1 MDGLVAQFGLGPGLE
16 SLILA
21 VGLVVARVT
30 PIVYMVPVF
39 GGHSAP
45 PIMRI
50 GLAILIGVLLAPS
63 LTPVLP
69 PNILLYAGLVLKEA
83 LVGAA
88 IGYLT
93 LLTFFA
99 LEMAGRLVDTMRGAN
114 LAEAIVPGIEER
126 SSPLGNLQFQIG
138 VVVFLL
144 IGGHRV
150 LLATLAESFEWIPI
164 DRVPDMTHS
173 GLGAFTLGVGGAVG
187 HAVATALLLSAPAM
201 IALFATEVSL
211 GILGRVAPTISVH
224 FVGMPLRA
232 AMGLAVV
239 LFALT
244 LILPELHPMFANAL
258 ATVASALRSLR

>member
-1 MDGLVAQFGLGPGLE
+1 
-16 SLILA
+16 
-21 VGLVVARVT
+21 
-30 PIVYMVPVF
+30 
-39 GGHSAP
+39 
-45 PIMRI
+45 
-50 GLAILIGVLLAPS
+50 
-63 LTPVLP
+63 
-69 PNILLYAGLVLKEA
+69 
-83 LVGAA
+83 
-88 IGYLT
+88 
-93 LLTFFA
+93 
-99 LEMAGRLVDTMRGAN
+99 MAGRLVDTMRGAN
-114 LAEAIVPGIEER
+114 LAEAIVPGIDER

-164 DRVPDMTHS
+164 DRVPDMTQS

-232 AMGLAVV
+232 AMRLAVV